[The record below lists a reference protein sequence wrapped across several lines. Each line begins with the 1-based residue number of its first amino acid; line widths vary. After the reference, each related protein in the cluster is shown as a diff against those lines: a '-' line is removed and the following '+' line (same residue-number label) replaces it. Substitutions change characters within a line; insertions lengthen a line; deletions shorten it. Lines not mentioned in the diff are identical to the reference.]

1 MKTWAISAFLGA
13 LALAPAPGYALSTSQ
28 GEVRV
33 QAMLSGLD
41 EPWAIGLLPDGGFLV
56 SEREG
61 RLLHVRDGEARAVAG
76 VPQVAATGQG
86 GLLDIT
92 VARDFATTR
101 EIFLSFAMPQA
112 RGQNTALAV
121 ARLSENGAAL
131 EDLRVI
137 FEAAPGFSGGRHF
150 GSRVVEAPDGTL
162 FLTTGDRGQPDSS
175 QDLSNHNGAVI
186 RVARDGSVPPDNPF
200 VGQAG
205 VRPEIWSY
213 GHRNVQG
220 AGLDLSGNLITAEH
234 GARGGDEVN
243 RVKRGANFGWPVITY
258 GVAYS
263 GARIGE
269 GTEKP
274 GMEQPE
280 FYWDPS
286 MAPSGL
292 MVYSGKLWPEW
303 RGDIFVGSLKFGY
316 IARLDGAPLAE
327 VERIEGDETGRIRD
341 IVEAGDGAI
350 WFLSVG
356 EGAVYRMTP
365 G

>member
-1 MKTWAISAFLGA
+1 MRMMVLAAGIVAALAGPGGADTLASSQGA
-13 LALAPAPGYALSTSQ
+13 L
-28 GEVRV
+28 RV
-33 QAMLSGLD
+33 EAMLTGLD
-41 EPWAIGLLPDGGFLV
+41 EPWGIGLLPGGGFLV
-56 SEREG
+56 TERDGRLILVKEG
-61 RLLHVRDGEARAVAG
+61 RAREVAG
-76 VPQVAATGQG
+76 VPEVAATGQG

-92 VARDFATTR
+92 VARDFAATR
-101 EIFLSFAMPQA
+101 EVFLSFAKPQG

-121 ARLSENGAAL
+121 ARLSEDGARL
-131 EDLRVI
+131 EDVRVI

-162 FLTTGDRGQPDSS
+162 FLATGDRGVPESS

-186 RVARDGSVPPDNPF
+186 RVGRDGSVPPDNPF
-200 VGQAG
+200 VGRPGAQ
-205 VRPEIWSY
+205 PEIWSY

-220 AGLDLSGNLITAEH
+220 AGLDLRGNLITAEH
-234 GARGGDEVN
+234 GARGGDEIN
-243 RVKRGANFGWPVITY
+243 RVKRGGNFGWPVITY

-292 MVYSGKLWPEW
+292 MVYSGRLWPEW
-303 RGDIFVGSLKFGY
+303 RGHIFVGSLKFSY
-316 IARLDGAPLAE
+316 IARLDGAPLRE
-327 VERIEGDETGRIRD
+327 MEQIEGDQTGRVRD
-341 IVEAGDGAI
+341 IVEAPDGTI

-356 EGAVYRMTP
+356 DGAVYRLSP